1 MPAFKSIEFAS
12 PSLSYP
18 RAGVR
23 VDVLEKDPNR
33 APRVCWYAGDE
44 LFYSTDTLH
53 CYGELGYRVART
65 AIYSKPG
72 LHGPLALASTEHL
85 APVFLMWPNQ
95 RFDVHV
101 APGDAEG
108 VLAELPMMDG
118 SALPFFHALRK
129 VAGVPEP
136 LCFYDVPESFTLE
149 FPRGR
154 VSVSPADC
162 FEVEYEITRDATAGG
177 AAFRSSATLSVYSAE
192 DLYRAFS
199 ARTFIFEEDYAKA
212 RAEGLLAGVDE
223 SCGMLLGDA
232 RQPRYR
238 MAEEPACHKI
248 LDLLGDLAF
257 AVPALPKVR
266 VQILNGGHTIHHKI
280 MEKLLPYVSTGNP
293 QEI

>member
-1 MPAFKSIEFAS
+1 MPAFKSIDFVS
-12 PSLSYP
+12 PSLSFP
-18 RAGVR
+18 RASLR

-33 APRVCWYAGDE
+33 VPRVTWYVGEE
-44 LFYSTDTLH
+44 LFYSTDSLK

-72 LHGPLALASTEHL
+72 LHGSLVIGSTEHL
-85 APVFLMWPNQ
+85 APVFLMWPSQ
-95 RFDVHV
+95 RFDVRV
-101 APGDAEG
+101 APGSAG
-108 VLAELPMMDG
+108 GALAELPMMDG

-136 LCFYDVPESFTLE
+136 LRFYDAPVDFKLE
-149 FPRGR
+149 FPHGR
-154 VSVSPADC
+154 VSVSPSDT
-162 FEVEYEITRDATAGG
+162 FEVEYEITRDDG
-177 AAFRSSATLSVYSAE
+177 FSSAASLAVYSAE

-199 ARTFIFEEDYAKA
+199 ARTFIFESDYARA
-212 RAEGLLAGVDE
+212 RADGLLAGVDE
-223 SCGMLLGDA
+223 TCGMLLGGA
-232 RQPRYR
+232 GPQPRYR

-266 VQILNGGHTIHHKI
+266 IQVLNGGHIIHHQI

-293 QEI
+293 QEV

>member
-1 MPAFKSIEFAS
+1 MTAFKSIEFKS
-12 PSLSYP
+12 PSLSF
-18 RAGVR
+18 ATATVR

-33 APRVCWYAGDE
+33 VPRVAWYAGDE
-44 LFYSTDTLH
+44 LFYSTDALN
-53 CYGELGYRVART
+53 CYGELSYRVART
-65 AIYSKPG
+65 SIYSRPG
-72 LHGPLALASTEHL
+72 LHGAVALNSPEHL
-85 APVFLMWPNQ
+85 APVFLAWPSL

-101 APGDAEG
+101 AADSP
-108 VLAELPMMDG
+108 ELPMMDG

-129 VAGVPEP
+129 VAGVPEE
-136 LCFYDVPESFTLE
+136 LRFYDAPVDFALS

-154 VSVSPADC
+154 ASVSPADC
-162 FEVEYEITRDATAGG
+162 FEVEYEIARDDG
-177 AAFRSSATLSVYSAE
+177 FRSAATLSIYSAE

-199 ARTFIFEEDYAKA
+199 ARTFIFGDDYAKA

-223 SCGMLLGDA
+223 SCGMLLGGA
-232 RQPRYR
+232 EPPRYR

-266 VQILNGGHTIHHKI
+266 VQILNGGHTIHHQI

-293 QEI
+293 QEV

>member
-1 MPAFKSIEFAS
+1 MPAFKSIDFVS
-12 PSLSYP
+12 PSLSFP
-18 RAGVR
+18 RACLR

-33 APRVCWYAGDE
+33 APRVAWYAGDE
-44 LFYSTDTLH
+44 LFYSTDSLK
-53 CYGELGYRVART
+53 CYGELDYRVART

-72 LHGPLALASTEHL
+72 LHCPLALGSTEHL
-85 APVFLMWPNQ
+85 APVFLMWPSL

-101 APGDAEG
+101 APGNADGA
-108 VLAELPMMDG
+108 LAELPMMDG

-136 LCFYDVPESFTLE
+136 LRFYDAPVDFTLE

-154 VSVSPADC
+154 VSVSPSDT
-162 FEVEYEITRDATAGG
+162 FEVEYEITRDDG
-177 AAFRSSATLSVYSAE
+177 FSSAATLAVYSAE

-199 ARTFIFEEDYAKA
+199 ARTFIFGDDYANA
-212 RAEGLLAGVDE
+212 RAQGLLAGVDE
-223 SCGMLLGDA
+223 SCGMLLGGA
-232 RQPRYR
+232 EAPHYR

-266 VQILNGGHTIHHKI
+266 IQVLNGGHTIHHQI

-293 QEI
+293 QEV